1 LSLKII
7 AIVLSLYS
15 ISVLFCGVAL
25 TVHAQSD
32 LQTIRHKN
40 LVIDLGNNIKTNAQL
55 TYPAVGQGPYPGVL
69 LIHGS
74 GPEDMNATEGHIR
87 IDNKTGAKV
96 YPPTFLFQIA
106 EYLSERG
113 FVTLRYDKRAIGTNN
128 TVLDSNVWGNLTFND
143 LKQDAEKVLEVLIQ
157 QPEVDA
163 NKITVLGGSEGTV
176 ITPRVA
182 IDNPD
187 KVNNIVLMGA
197 LAESL
202 HEILYL
208 QVVGTPLLYAQ
219 KVLDHNHNGLL
230 SVQEA
235 SKNPVFSTWT
245 GNLTLF
251 LTQNNT
257 VTTNGTT
264 TPIQQLHPEYNTDN
278 DTFISI
284 NDELKP
290 RLVEVFESLSVV
302 TPDEKCTNI
311 YACPIWL
318 RSQYALEPNLNIIGK
333 VPSDTNIL
341 ILQGENDTNTPIQQ
355 AFLLQ
360 QRLTE
365 VNHPDHTL
373 KTYPNLGHVFYPSSQ
388 WLLDHGPIQENVLQD
403 LFTWLSDPV
412 RDFKKLTLLSSQ
424 IP

>member
-1 LSLKII
+1 LDHLLKQPNP
-7 AIVLSLYS
+7 Y
-15 ISVLFCGVAL
+15 
-25 TVHAQSD
+25 
-32 LQTIRHKN
+32 
-40 LVIDLGNNIKTNAQL
+40 
-55 TYPAVGQGPYPGVL
+55 VGPT
-69 LIHGS
+69 S
-74 GPEDMNATEGHIR
+74 AT
-87 IDNKTGAKV
+87 
-96 YPPTFLFQIA
+96 
-106 EYLSERG
+106 
-113 FVTLRYDKRAIGTNN
+113 TNN

-163 NKITVLGGSEGTV
+163 NKITVLGASEGTV
-176 ITPRVA
+176 VTPRVA

-187 KVNNIVLMGA
+187 KINNIVLMGA
-197 LAESL
+197 LAGNL
-202 HEILYL
+202 HEILHL

-251 LTQNNT
+251 LTQYNT
-257 VTTNGTT
+257 VTTNGST

-290 RLVEVFESLSVV
+290 RLVEMFESLSDM
-302 TPDEKCTNI
+302 TPSKECTNI
-311 YACPIWL
+311 FACPIWL

-373 KTYPNLGHVFYPSSQ
+373 KTYPNLGHVFYPSS
-388 WLLDHGPIQENVLQD
+388 
-403 LFTWLSDPV
+403 
-412 RDFKKLTLLSSQ
+412 
-424 IP
+424 